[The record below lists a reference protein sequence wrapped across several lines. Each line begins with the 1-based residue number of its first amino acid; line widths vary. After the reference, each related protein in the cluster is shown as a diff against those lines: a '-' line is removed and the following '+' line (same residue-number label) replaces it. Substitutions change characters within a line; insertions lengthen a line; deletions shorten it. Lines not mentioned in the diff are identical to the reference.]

1 MDLVTEIVKEAAKY
15 GMVPR
20 IEPKPSS
27 ECAIVVVCKP
37 PETQCCAAISISG
50 IEEKSALEEGSCQ
63 EIVASRVLSA
73 SQAIESML
81 SASNP
86 VEWRPVFSDSGRL
99 QRWIKGGPEKWY
111 GTNWFKD
118 TPDGE
123 PYPEIPEFVKE
134 GMKALEK
141 TDA

>member
-20 IEPKPSS
+20 IAARHDD
-27 ECAIVVVCKP
+27 ECTIVVLCKP
-37 PETQCCAAISISG
+37 PETQCCVSCSLSGLEVLQNSSDENIRDMIDNRVKNAAQSIES
-50 IEEKSALEEGSCQ
+50 L
-63 EIVASRVLSA
+63 LSA
-73 SQAIESML
+73 GSPI
-81 SASNP
+81 
-86 VEWRPVFSDSGRL
+86 EWRPVFSDSDRL
-99 QRWIKGGPEKWY
+99 QKWIKGGHEKWY

-141 TDA
+141 GY